1 MAKKKS
7 SPIEYVSMAI
17 AVLLLL
23 SLAIYF
29 VVYTSTHTKI
39 VSEPV
44 YVTNVPVEGKYAAV
58 DSITTHWVEKN
69 DAFYPSAVITL
80 NPSKSNSGS
89 LRTFFRTNVG
99 ALADASK
106 VVGDSNTYNFKDG
119 VFENGESTITVQC
132 TKGLSNMAEFL
143 GYKAQDDSRWVIEI
157 REGKSGSR
165 SSSDFSELAHAP
177 ISPTLAESKE

>member
-29 VVYTSTHTKI
+29 VIYTTTHSDI
-39 VSEPV
+39 VSEPI
-44 YVTNVPVEGKYAAV
+44 YVSNVPVEGKYAAV
-58 DSITTHWVEKN
+58 DSITTHWVDIN
-69 DAFYPSAVITL
+69 DALYPVAVITL
-80 NPSKSNSGS
+80 DPSKSKSGS

-99 ALADASK
+99 ALADVSK
-106 VVGDSNTYNFKDG
+106 VVGDTNTHRFEDG
-119 VFENGESTITVQC
+119 LFENGESTITVQC

-157 REGKSGSR
+157 SEGKGVSR
-165 SSSDFSELAHAP
+165 SSSNFSELAHAP
-177 ISPTLAESKE
+177 ISTTLAE